1 MLEIQES
8 VSIEALQSIDGR
20 NPYVTLFILNNLVNH
35 VGGKS
40 IGRSDVLERIIRLDI
55 TIALAKALWQACNN
69 GEEQDGIPNQDQL
82 LGLSSNLMIRLKKM
96 YSPFHELFL
105 LEMN

>member
-35 VGGKS
+35 VEAS
-40 IGRSDVLERIIRLDI
+40 PLEGVMCW
-55 TIALAKALWQACNN
+55 K
-69 GEEQDGIPNQDQL
+69 E
-82 LGLSSNLMIRLKKM
+82 
-96 YSPFHELFL
+96 
-105 LEMN
+105 